1 MNWRIQTFDKAIMRA
16 RERGFNDMDFTG
28 WEDMDGNTR
37 IKVIDQILR
46 NNGAAH
52 ILFRKSFA
60 KALWGFPEHDPGL
73 PAGTQ
78 IINHGWK
85 YHIQQMVVCDIHPN
99 DQDSWLAY
107 LRDHRELWDYKDQ
120 SAKVGI

>member
-60 KALWGFPEHDPGL
+60 KALWGFRESES
-73 PAGTQ
+73 ARR
-78 IINHGWK
+78 GWDDHLK
-85 YHIQQMVVCDIHPN
+85 NMVVCDIHPN